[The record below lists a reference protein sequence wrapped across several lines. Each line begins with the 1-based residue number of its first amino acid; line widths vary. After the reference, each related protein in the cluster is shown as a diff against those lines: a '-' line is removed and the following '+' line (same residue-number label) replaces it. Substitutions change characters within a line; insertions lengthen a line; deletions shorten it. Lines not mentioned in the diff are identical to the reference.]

1 MITILPT
8 RYARTRWDDDD
19 AQQWIGESFTWTDRA
34 SYLAWVA
41 AWKTEL
47 KQRIADIRYQKAIR
61 GDKSQ
66 EIATRNGAN
75 MERQELRIECA
86 NLMMLRRL
94 AKALSATQ
102 RHQRLAA

>member
-8 RYARTRWDDDD
+8 RYARTRWTDEE
-19 AQQWIGESFTWTDRA
+19 AMQWIGESFTWTDRA

-41 AWKTEL
+41 AWKAEL
-47 KQRIADIRYQKAIR
+47 KTRIADIRYQKAIR
-61 GDKSQ
+61 SDKAQ

-75 MERQELRIECA
+75 VERQELRIECA

-94 AKALSATQ
+94 AKAMSATQ